1 MWKEGASIAI
11 SHLDVILLSS
21 SVKTSPYATRTRF
34 PSEIFLPLTSD
45 SSNCAERPE
54 RLSSLLLNDHLR
66 GDVDFSLA
74 GPLKRPNRGQPLLFM
89 VDIWLVDSGI
99 IYFLLLLPQT
109 AMLSRCLP
117 LSRPS
122 RMSHV
127 LDLFATPQNVVLFT
141 RLSSRH
147 SKLSLTHEKSSVIGC
162 RLMMSFLIM
171 IL

>member
-1 MWKEGASIAI
+1 LLPGQPGLAGTRTLIYYPRCPHNNNCLMALVARTTRVSWHQNSHILPSLSSQQQLSYSPYVIQSSYSAKCKIACRQMWKEGASIAI

-89 VDIWLVDSGI
+89 VDI
-99 IYFLLLLPQT
+99 
-109 AMLSRCLP
+109 
-117 LSRPS
+117 
-122 RMSHV
+122 
-127 LDLFATPQNVVLFT
+127 
-141 RLSSRH
+141 
-147 SKLSLTHEKSSVIGC
+147 
-162 RLMMSFLIM
+162 
-171 IL
+171 